1 MSWLVLSEGGVQL
14 TCEGER
20 LRVTRGGH
28 LIHEARLQDLERITV
43 FGKTGLSADAV
54 RRLLHRSIEV
64 TFLDRRGRLLGRL
77 APPGSRNARLRIAQA
92 QLASDEAFSTGLAR
106 RFVAGKLRNQRRVL
120 LRYRRRHGA
129 EAIRDAAGRLRM
141 LAGRADTCTN
151 LDELLGFEGAGA
163 QTYFK
168 TLGRLIKNPLFSFP
182 GRNRRPP
189 KDPINAC
196 LSFGYAVA
204 GSIIEGEAA
213 GVGFEPAIGFL
224 HQPEHG
230 RPSLAL
236 DLLEEFRPLLVDSV
250 VLTLINRRQLT
261 PADFGPP
268 PAPGRSESLGDPW
281 LAEPEETGAQGV
293 YLGRTGRPILL
304 RAMAERMRGVIV
316 YPQAGQSLAVRE
328 IIRRQCWALAR
339 AVKER
344 DAGLYQP
351 FEPEE

>member
-14 TCEGER
+14 SCEGER
-20 LRVTRGGH
+20 LRVARGGR
-28 LIHEARLQDLERITV
+28 LIQEVRFQDLERVTV

-54 RRLLHRSIEV
+54 RRLLRRGIEV

-77 APPGSRNARLRIAQA
+77 GPPGSRNARLRIAQA
-92 QLASDEAFSTGLAR
+92 RLAGDEAFSLSLAR

-129 EAIRDAAGRLRM
+129 EAIRDAAGRLRL
-141 LAGRADTCTN
+141 LASRADTC
-151 LDELLGFEGAGA
+151 DAMEELLGLEGAGA

-168 TLGRLIKNPLFSFP
+168 TFGRLVRNPLFSFP

-204 GSIIEGEAA
+204 GSVIEGEAA
-213 GVGFEPAIGFL
+213 GVGFEPTIGFL
-224 HQPEHG
+224 HKPEHG

-236 DLLEEFRPLLVDSV
+236 DILEEFRPLLVDSV
-250 VLTLINRRQLT
+250 VLTLVNRRQLT

-268 PAPGRSESLGDPW
+268 PVPGGAEPSGDPW
-281 LAEPEETGAQGV
+281 LEESGEPASEGV

-304 RAMAERMRGVIV
+304 RALIARMRGVTV
-316 YPQAGQSLAVRE
+316 YSQAGQALEVRE

-339 AVKER
+339 AVKEA
-344 DAGLYQP
+344 DPALYQP